1 MRLNAQQQADIDIKN
16 GSLAGGNMTLS
27 GCRFIAWE
35 RRSDRSNKPDN
46 LVERPDEFK
55 MKKTI
60 IFPASE
66 EPLFEKYDYSHI
78 IGHITRH
85 TIKA

>member
-1 MRLNAQQQADIDIKN
+1 M
-16 GSLAGGNMTLS
+16 
-27 GCRFIAWE
+27 E
-35 RRSDRSNKPDN
+35 RGSDRSNKPDSLN
-46 LVERPDEFK
+46 ERPDELK
-55 MKKTI
+55 LKKTI
-60 IFPASE
+60 ILPVSE